1 MSYIPDQVIVES
13 RRDLI
18 QLFQRIFSQK
28 FFKGSATGAGKVESG
43 FHVVL
48 FWTQNT
54 EFIVDGNLVDFLV
67 CRFQVFR
74 FSGLAL

>member
-18 QLFQRIFSQK
+18 QLFQRIFIQK
-28 FFKGSATGAGKVESG
+28 FFKRSSAGAGEIESG

-54 EFIVDGNLVDFLV
+54 EFIVDGNLVDILV
-67 CRFQVFR
+67 CRLQV
-74 FSGLAL
+74 